1 MTRFPLPEPAAWIRT
16 HGPDD
21 APPQLAE
28 VFREIAGRAGSV
40 AHVLRSQS
48 LHPEALRDHYRLYRT
63 LMYGRGELSRA
74 QREAIAVAVSSTNRC
89 RY

>member
-1 MTRFPLPEPAAWIRT
+1 MTDERKPEPAWIDT
-16 HGPDD
+16 IPPEQAPGP
-21 APPQLAE
+21 LAE
-28 VFREIAGRAGSV
+28 VYGAIAGRSGSV

-48 LHPEALRDHYRLYRT
+48 LHPEALRDHYALYRT

-74 QREAIAVAVSSTNRC
+74 QREAMAVAVSAVNGC

>member
-1 MTRFPLPEPAAWIRT
+1 MTQPPEDAAWIET
-16 HGPDD
+16 HGTDTAPDD
-21 APPQLAE
+21 LAD
-28 VFREIAGRAGSV
+28 VYREIAGRSGSV

-63 LMYGRGELSRA
+63 VMFSRGELTRA
-74 QREAIAVAVSSTNRC
+74 QREAIAVAVSSVNGC

>member
-1 MTRFPLPEPAAWIRT
+1 MTTPADDPAWIET
-16 HGPDD
+16 HGPDT
-21 APPQLAE
+21 APDDLAQ
-28 VFREIAGRAGSV
+28 VYAAIAGRSGSV

-63 LMYGRGELSRA
+63 LMFSRGELSRA
-74 QREAIAVAVSSTNRC
+74 QREAIGVAVSSVNRC